1 MDSKVYQK
9 LLTVQTRLKAPKN
22 QKNDFGGY
30 KYRNCED
37 IFEAVKPICAE
48 VGALIVVGDD
58 LQLIGERYYVMAT
71 ARFIDIETGDCIINT
86 AYAREE
92 EVKKGMD
99 SSQITGSS
107 SSYARKYA
115 LGGLLDID
123 DNKDSDT
130 TNVKLASKEQIN
142 RILELN
148 VIVENVLRK
157 FKVKKLEE
165 LTENQAETI
174 IAMKEKAL
182 AKEQSNEQ

>member
-1 MDSKVYQK
+1 
-9 LLTVQTRLKAPKN
+9 
-22 QKNDFGGY
+22 
-30 KYRNCED
+30 
-37 IFEAVKPICAE
+37 
-48 VGALIVVGDD
+48 
-58 LQLIGERYYVMAT
+58 MAT
-71 ARFIDIETGDCIINT
+71 ARFIDTETGECIINT

-123 DNKDSDT
+123 DNKDSDAT
-130 TNVKLASKEQIN
+130 GVKLASKEQIN

-157 FKVKKLEE
+157 FKVNKLEE